1 MAISYEWDVSNV
13 DTYPSH
19 TDSQDPANTES
30 DVVYNV
36 HWRLK
41 GTDDTNVDFTD
52 SEGND
57 VYYSADV
64 YGSIG
69 LDVSDLSSF
78 TSFADLAVADVQAW
92 VEAAMGADQ
101 VQEHKDSID
110 AQIAAKINPTSVSR
124 VIGS

>member
-1 MAISYEWDVSNV
+1 MAISYLWDVKQV

-36 HWRLK
+36 HWRLT
-41 GTDDTNVDFTD
+41 GEDDANND
-52 SEGND
+52 SDGNPQRGE
-57 VYYSADV
+57 V

-78 TSFADLAVADVQAW
+78 TAFADLTVSDVQAW

-101 VQEHKDSID
+101 VQAYKDDID
-110 AQIAAKINPTSVSR
+110 AQIAEKINPSSVSR
-124 VIGS
+124 VIGG

>member
-1 MAISYEWDVSNV
+1 MAISYTWDVKNV

-19 TDSQDPANTES
+19 TDDSDNTQS

-36 HWRLK
+36 HWRLT
-41 GTDDTNVDFTD
+41 GEDDANNDAD
-52 SEGND
+52 GNPL
-57 VYYSADV
+57 SADV

-78 TSFADLAVADVQAW
+78 TAFADLAVADVQAW
-92 VEAAMGADQ
+92 VEAAMGAYQ

>member
-1 MAISYEWDVSNV
+1 MAISYLWDVKQV

-36 HWRLK
+36 HWRLT
-41 GTDDTNVDFTD
+41 GEDDANND
-52 SEGND
+52 SDGNPQRGE
-57 VYYSADV
+57 V

-78 TSFADLAVADVQAW
+78 TAFADLTVADVQAW

-110 AQIAAKINPTSVSR
+110 AQIAAKINPTSESK
-124 VIGS
+124 VIGG

>member
-36 HWRLK
+36 HWRLS
-41 GTDDTNVDFTD
+41 GEDNANNDAD
-52 SEGND
+52 GNP
-57 VYYSADV
+57 VSAGV
-64 YGSIG
+64 YGSVG
-69 LDVSDLSSF
+69 LDVSDLADF
-78 TSFADLAVADVQAW
+78 TSFADLTVSDVQAW
-92 VEAAMGADQ
+92 VEAAIGADQ
-101 VQEHKDSID
+101 VQAYKDNID
-110 AQIAAKINPTSVSR
+110 AQIAEKVTPTSVSR

>member
-1 MAISYEWDVSNV
+1 MAISYLWDVKQV

-36 HWRLK
+36 HWRLT
-41 GTDDTNVDFTD
+41 GEDDANND
-52 SEGND
+52 SDGNPQRGE
-57 VYYSADV
+57 V
-64 YGSIG
+64 YGSVG

-78 TSFADLAVADVQAW
+78 TSFADLTVSDVQAW
-92 VEAAMGADQ
+92 VEAAIGADQ
-101 VQEHKDSID
+101 VQAYKDNID
-110 AQIAAKINPTSVSR
+110 AQIAEKVTPTSVSR

>member
-1 MAISYEWDVSNV
+1 MAINYAWDVTNV

-19 TDSQDPANTES
+19 TDDSDNTQS

-36 HWRLK
+36 HWRLN
-41 GTDDTNVDFTD
+41 GSDDAAD
-52 SEGND
+52 GNPL
-57 VYYSADV
+57 SAGV

-92 VEAAMGADQ
+92 VEAAIGADQ
-101 VQEHKDSID
+101 VQAYKDGID
-110 AQIAAKINPTSVSR
+110 AQIAEQINPTSVSR

>member
-1 MAISYEWDVSNV
+1 MAISYEWDVKNV
-13 DTYPSH
+13 DTYPSY

-36 HWRLK
+36 HWRLT
-41 GTDDTNVDFTD
+41 GEDDANND
-52 SEGND
+52 SDGNPQRGE
-57 VYYSADV
+57 V
-64 YGSIG
+64 YGSVG
-69 LDVSDLSSF
+69 LDVSDLADF
-78 TSFADLAVADVQAW
+78 TSFADLTVSDVQAW

-101 VQEHKDSID
+101 VQAYKDGID

>member
-1 MAISYEWDVSNV
+1 MAINYTWDVSNV

-52 SEGND
+52 SEGNA
-57 VYYSADV
+57 VYHSADI

-101 VQEHKDSID
+101 VQEYKNSID
-110 AQIAAKINPTSVSR
+110 AQIAEKLNPTSESK
-124 VIGS
+124 VIGG

>member
-1 MAISYEWDVSNV
+1 MAISYTWDVSNV

-19 TDSQDPANTES
+19 TDESDNTQS

-36 HWRLK
+36 HWRLT
-41 GTDDTNVDFTD
+41 GEDDANNDAD
-52 SEGND
+52 GNPQ
-57 VYYSADV
+57 SGSV

-78 TSFADLAVADVQAW
+78 TAFADLAVADVQAW

-101 VQEHKDSID
+101 VQEYKNSID
-110 AQIAAKINPTSVSR
+110 AQIAEKVTPTSVAK
-124 VIGS
+124 VIS

>member
-1 MAISYEWDVSNV
+1 MAISYLWDVKQV

-36 HWRLK
+36 HWRLT
-41 GTDDTNVDFTD
+41 GEDDANND
-52 SEGND
+52 SDGNPQRGE
-57 VYYSADV
+57 V

-101 VQEHKDSID
+101 VQAYKDDID
-110 AQIAAKINPTSVSR
+110 AQIAEKINPSSVSR
-124 VIGS
+124 VIGG

>member
-1 MAISYEWDVSNV
+1 MAINYTWDVKNV

-19 TDSQDPANTES
+19 TDESDNTQS

-36 HWRLK
+36 HWRLN
-41 GTDDTNVDFTD
+41 GSDDANNDAD
-52 SEGND
+52 GNPQTG
-57 VYYSADV
+57 SV

-78 TSFADLAVADVQAW
+78 TAFADLAVADVQAW

-101 VQEHKDSID
+101 VQSYKDSID

>member
-1 MAISYEWDVSNV
+1 MAISYLWDVKQV

-36 HWRLK
+36 HWRLT
-41 GTDDTNVDFTD
+41 GEDDANND
-52 SEGND
+52 SDGNPQRGE
-57 VYYSADV
+57 V

-78 TSFADLAVADVQAW
+78 TAFADLTVADVQAW

-110 AQIAAKINPTSVSR
+110 AQIAEKINPTSESK
-124 VIGS
+124 VIGG

>member
-1 MAISYEWDVSNV
+1 MAINYTWDVANV
-13 DTYPSH
+13 DTYPSY

-64 YGSIG
+64 YGSVG
-69 LDVSDLSSF
+69 LDVSDLSDF
-78 TSFADLAVADVQAW
+78 TSFADLTVSDVQAW
-92 VEAAMGADQ
+92 VEAALGSTEVANIKSDLN
-101 VQEHKDSID
+101 
-110 AQIAAKINPTSVSR
+110 AQISAKITPTSVQKTIS
-124 VIGS
+124 S

>member
-1 MAISYEWDVSNV
+1 MAISYLWDVKQV

-19 TDSQDPANTES
+19 TDTQDPANTES

-36 HWRLK
+36 HWRLT
-41 GTDDTNVDFTD
+41 GEDDANND
-52 SEGND
+52 SDGNPQRGE
-57 VYYSADV
+57 V

-78 TSFADLAVADVQAW
+78 TSFADLTVSDVQAW

-101 VQEHKDSID
+101 VQAYKDDID
-110 AQIAAKINPTSVSR
+110 AQIAEKINPTSVSR

>member
-1 MAISYEWDVSNV
+1 MAINYTWDVSNV

-52 SEGND
+52 SEGNA
-57 VYYSADV
+57 VYHSADI

-78 TSFADLAVADVQAW
+78 IAFASVSLANVQAW
-92 VEAAMGADQ
+92 VEAALGSDEVASL
-101 VQEHKDSID
+101 KASID
-110 AQIAAKINPTSVSR
+110 AQIAEKVTPTSVAK
-124 VIGS
+124 VIS

>member
-1 MAISYEWDVSNV
+1 MAISYLWDVKQV

-36 HWRLK
+36 HWRLT
-41 GTDDTNVDFTD
+41 GEDDTNND
-52 SEGND
+52 SDGNPQRGE
-57 VYYSADV
+57 V

-78 TSFADLAVADVQAW
+78 TAFADLTVADVQAW

-110 AQIAAKINPTSVSR
+110 AQIAAKINPTSESK
-124 VIGS
+124 VIGG